1 MTEDTRIAKK
11 QKQEVA
17 KTEAPER
24 IYMPAVDI
32 SEDADSIRLLADMP
46 GVDEKSVDVNVENG
60 VLSIE
65 GKASIDEPEGYELVG
80 QEYALG
86 RFRRDFTLSDHV
98 DVEGIKARVKNG
110 VLEVSIPKQEEVK
123 TRKIEITS

>member
-1 MTEDTRIAKK
+1 MTEDTKVAKK

-32 SEDADSIRLLADMP
+32 SEDADGIRLLADMP

-98 DVEGIKARVKNG
+98 DIEGIKAKVKNG
-110 VLEVSIPKQEEVK
+110 VLELSIPKREEVK
-123 TRKIEITS
+123 TRKIEIAG